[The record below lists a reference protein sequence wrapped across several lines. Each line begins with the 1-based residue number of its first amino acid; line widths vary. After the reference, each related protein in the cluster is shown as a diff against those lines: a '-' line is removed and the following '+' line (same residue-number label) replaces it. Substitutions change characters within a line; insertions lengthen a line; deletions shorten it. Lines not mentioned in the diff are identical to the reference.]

1 MKTNTKPKPTNTEII
16 QVLKSL
22 AFTVE
27 MFAHLQGRERD
38 LLPIAY
44 AGRSLIDRLEG
55 KGV

>member
-1 MKTNTKPKPTNTEII
+1 MKTNTKPTNTEII

-27 MFAHLQGRERD
+27 MFAHFQGRERD